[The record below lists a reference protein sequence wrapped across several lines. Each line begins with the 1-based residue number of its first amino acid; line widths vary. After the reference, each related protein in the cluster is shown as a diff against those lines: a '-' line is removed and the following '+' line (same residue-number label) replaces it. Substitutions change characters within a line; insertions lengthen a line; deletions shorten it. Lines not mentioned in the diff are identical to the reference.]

1 MYDSENSA
9 VAGLYP
15 NIKLELTF
23 EKILI
28 LACFILFAIVILLL
42 MGLVVYFAHKSFNN
56 APKFNNGLT
65 VIEKDA
71 WTDTSSFEKKYF
83 GADPTSHDAE
93 FQV

>member
-1 MYDSENSA
+1 MDNDENL
-9 VAGLYP
+9 VAADLYP
-15 NIKLELTF
+15 NMKLELTF

-28 LACFILFAIVILLL
+28 LACFILLAIVILLL
-42 MGLVVYFAHKSFNN
+42 MGLVVYFAHKSSNN
-56 APKFNNGLT
+56 APKFNNGPA